1 MAGAATGDHGASQ
14 LLQDLNKRERK
25 RQQNRTAQ
33 RTYRRNQ
40 KHRIQALEAA
50 VAQSVEG
57 LTPPREAMLLDD
69 ILHEQEPTAAPGDNQ
84 IWAIDPVL
92 TDSSP
97 PLLADMARTALH
109 RAVCSGNESMVR
121 LLLERGADVA
131 KQDGNGST
139 ALHLAAESGSGEL
152 LQLLLEKSADPNAT
166 DYLGRTALF
175 AAVLGENE
183 TTTELLLKSLTIDV
197 NAKDSMGNV
206 ALHMA
211 VECGSEPLAL
221 LLLAHGADINA

>member
-1 MAGAATGDHGASQ
+1 MAG
-14 LLQDLNKRERK
+14 
-25 RQQNRTAQ
+25 
-33 RTYRRNQ
+33 RNQ

-50 VAQSVEG
+50 VAQSING

-69 ILHEQEPTAAPGDNQ
+69 ILYEHEPAAAPGDR
-84 IWAIDPVL
+84 AIDPVL

-121 LLLERGADVA
+121 LLLERGADIA
-131 KQDGNGST
+131 KPDGNGNT
-139 ALHLAAESGSGEL
+139 ALHLAAESGGGEL
-152 LQLLLEKSADPNAT
+152 LQLLLEKSADPNAI

-183 TTTELLLKSLTIDV
+183 TTTELLLKSPRIDV
-197 NAKDSMGNV
+197 NAKDLMGNV